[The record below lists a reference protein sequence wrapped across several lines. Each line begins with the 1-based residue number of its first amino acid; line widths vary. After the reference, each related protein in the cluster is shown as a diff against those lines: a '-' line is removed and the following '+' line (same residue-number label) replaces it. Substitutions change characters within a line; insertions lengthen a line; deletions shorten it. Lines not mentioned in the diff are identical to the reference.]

1 MKIEKFILI
10 LTLILWIFVRFY
22 LRQIVQN
29 FKVFDF
35 WFTDSY
41 PSFALVYGYCIFKYL
56 QNKKENIKF
65 IVLGVTLGGILYEVI
80 GQKVLDFGTYSNS
93 DVTYTILGGV
103 ASFYSLNY
111 FSKKT
116 QTIAFTQSNLL

>member
-1 MKIEKFILI
+1 M
-10 LTLILWIFVRFY
+10 
-22 LRQIVQN
+22 
-29 FKVFDF
+29 
-35 WFTDSY
+35 
-41 PSFALVYGYCIFKYL
+41 
-56 QNKKENIKF
+56 
-65 IVLGVTLGGILYEVI
+65 TLGGILYEVI